1 MSYGIAAFGT
11 DGKIAFHSDYS
22 SVVYVGE
29 MAKTSASPARPT
41 YTGDHHIPITA
52 SLKTTNYDMGFIVQ
66 YRITLNSSFLLPF
79 YKPSFSNQEICIMDV
94 VRSGT
99 SWVVNVLYSG
109 SSLQW
114 PLVYAFAPMSELPN
128 SSITMNNYGIAV
140 YDASSNL
147 SFTDGTRPLRV
158 DGVVAIQHR
167 NDIKTSSKGSCG
179 NSNSCHVNLQSNRVR
194 QVSGPKHTTSKL
206 YHIVPSAYGGLAYA
220 NNGSGNKSCGFAGLF
235 TRKYAWAYRSW
246 ASYRGAVRHATNSY
260 THTATWKAD
269 YAGAAHQY
277 NQGACGVG
285 GTIGALLGLALTIA
299 TGGAAAPLLLVGGAL
314 AGFVIGEL
322 SVGTAPDVA
331 SYDSDEVVDTAN
343 AVNMLVTD
351 TSYYGIVNNGYV
363 NVSDRLTY
371 SYSHNSLDSSNWTQ
385 WIWSNSIYGT
395 SFLVYNNGVLE
406 AFAGAFAVNQT
417 VPHSST
423 TSYTSGNSTY
433 YRGPLQ
439 ATEYFIPGNI
449 AYYIK
454 RYKVAIVE
462 G

>member
-22 SVVYVGE
+22 SVVYAGE

-41 YTGDHHIPITA
+41 YTGDHHIPITT

-99 SWVVNVLYSG
+99 SWVINVLYSG

-114 PLVYAFAPMSELPN
+114 PLVYAFAPLSELPN
-128 SSITMNNYGIAV
+128 SSIAMNSHGIAV
-140 YDASSNL
+140 YDANSNL
-147 SFTDGTRPLRV
+147 VFTDGTRPLRV
-158 DGVVAIQHR
+158 DAVLTMQHQ
-167 NDIKTSSKGSCG
+167 NTIKTNSKGSCG
-179 NSNSCHVNLQSNRVR
+179 NSNSCHVNLVSNRVT

-246 ASYRGAVRHATNSY
+246 ASYRGTIRQATNST
-260 THTATWKAD
+260 THIAAWKAD

-277 NQGACGVG
+277 NQGSCGFG
-285 GTIGALLGLALTIA
+285 GFIGALLGVIA
-299 TGGAAAPLLLVGGAL
+299 VIVTGGAAAPLLLAGGAL
-314 AGFVIGEL
+314 AGFVLGDL

-331 SYDSDEVVDTAN
+331 SYDSDEVIDTAN

-371 SYSHNSLDSSNWTQ
+371 SYVESSTNPTHWVYTTSNIFTEFGIRAPGVFIAAGG
-385 WIWSNSIYGT
+385 IWG
-395 SFLVYNNGVLE
+395 GV
-406 AFAGAFAVNQT
+406 
-417 VPHSST
+417 VPSSTT
-423 TSYTSGNSTY
+423 TSYTAGNTTY

-439 ATEYFIPGNI
+439 NTVTATYGSITYTSR
-449 AYYIK
+449 YYS
-454 RYKVAIVE
+454 VAIVE

>member
-22 SVVYVGE
+22 SVVYAGE

-41 YTGDHHIPITA
+41 YTGDYHIPITT

-79 YKPSFSNQEICIMDV
+79 YKPSFSGQQICVMDV

-114 PLVYAFAPMSELPN
+114 PLVYAFAPLSELPN
-128 SSITMNNYGIAV
+128 SSIAMNSHGIAV
-140 YDASSNL
+140 YDADSNL
-147 SFTDGTRPLRV
+147 VFTDGTRPLRV
-158 DGVVAIQHR
+158 DDVVTIQHN
-167 NDIKTSSKGSCG
+167 NDIKTNSKGSCG
-179 NSNSCHVNLQSNRVR
+179 NSNSCHVNLTSNVEANF
-194 QVSGPKHTTSKL
+194 SGPTHQTSKL
-206 YHIVPSAYGGLAYA
+206 YHIIPSAYGGLAYE
-220 NNGSGNKSCGFAGLF
+220 NSGSGNRSCGFLNLF

-246 ASYRGAVRHATNSY
+246 ASYRGTVEHRSGNYLHRAG
-260 THTATWKAD
+260 WLAD

-277 NQGACGVG
+277 NQGSCGFG
-285 GTIGALLGLALTIA
+285 GFLGALLGVIAVIA
-299 TGGAAAPLLLVGGAL
+299 TGGAAAPLILAGGAL

-363 NVSDRLTY
+363 NVTDRLTY
-371 SYSHNSLDSSNWTQ
+371 SYSHNSLDASNWTQ

-395 SFLVYNNGVLE
+395 SFSVYNNGTVEVL
-406 AFAGAFAVNQT
+406 AGSFVGTTA
-417 VPHSST
+417 PHSST

-449 AYYIK
+449 AYYTK
-454 RYKVAIVE
+454 RYEVAVVQ